1 VLVDCD
7 TVVLNL
13 VVFFEIIAYNT
24 EDMSGTMTKLDHPDQ
39 RTAAAVGAV

>member
-1 VLVDCD
+1 MASD

-13 VVFFEIIAYNT
+13 VDFFEIIAYNT
-24 EDMSGTMTKLDHPDQ
+24 EDMIGTMTKLDHPDR